1 MAFISL
7 CAVRNPMRRLSEV
20 TPAHCTRINRCFGP
34 PLEKLE
40 AFKKRMGWNFKWVSA
55 FNTDFNYD
63 YHVSVRPEEPKANK
77 VYYNYREIPPFGPE
91 CHGISV
97 FYKDE
102 NRDVFHTYSTH
113 ARGLDMLNTAYHYLD
128 LVPKGRDEDGPPGWV
143 RHHDKYD
150 D

>member
-1 MAFISL
+1 MLAISH
-7 CAVRNPMRRLSEV
+7 A
-20 TPAHCTRINRCFGP
+20 

-113 ARGLDMLNTAYHYLD
+113 ARGLDMLNTAYHTIISIWFPRGATRTVL
-128 LVPKGRDEDGPPGWV
+128 RDGCAIMTSTTTD
-143 RHHDKYD
+143 RTLH
-150 D
+150 